1 VQVEVHAWWE
11 SLLVFII
18 SGALIVETLLFLE
31 KLLVFMEMAESKPEI
46 VS

>member
-1 VQVEVHAWWE
+1 VEVHAWWE
-11 SLLVFII
+11 SLVVFII